1 MEPKVSIVI
10 PFYNCAYIEQAV
22 HSAIHQTYPH
32 IEVIVVDDGS
42 TEHVER
48 LQPFM
53 DSIRYIRKENGGTAT
68 ALNEGIKHATGDYF
82 VWLRLR

>member
-22 HSAIHQTYPH
+22 HSALNQTYPH

-42 TEHVER
+42 TKHVEK
-48 LQPFM
+48 LKPFM
-53 DSIRYIRKENGGTAT
+53 DRITYVRKENGDGYSP
-68 ALNEGIKHATGDYF
+68 E
-82 VWLRLR
+82 